1 MEKGQKEVSHQ
12 IFIKSIKRNNMNLK
26 KKEKLL
32 KSKEKSCHVELIIMA
47 FKRNTVKQLSSEN

>member
-1 MEKGQKEVSHQ
+1 
-12 IFIKSIKRNNMNLK
+12 MNLK